1 MSTRGAHSWVCM
13 TPTGRPLCTSMVS
26 SALSVVR
33 VRTIASK
40 DFQSRAARPVP
51 P

>member
-1 MSTRGAHSWVCM
+1 MSTRGAHSCVRI
-13 TPTGRPLCTSMVS
+13 TPTGRPDCTSIVS
-26 SALSVVR
+26 SSASVVR

-40 DFQSRAARPVP
+40 LLQSRAARPVP